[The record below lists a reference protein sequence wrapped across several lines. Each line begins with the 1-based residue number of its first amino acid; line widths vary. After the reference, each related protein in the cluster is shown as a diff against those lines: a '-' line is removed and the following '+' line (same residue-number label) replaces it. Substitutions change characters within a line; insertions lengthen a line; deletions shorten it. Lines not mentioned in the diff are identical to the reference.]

1 MAKSAKSR
9 LAARKQRD
17 KWRAK
22 RWYTVRAPRNPW
34 SYRNIG
40 ETIAEEDSMLEGRI
54 YEMMQNELDGDFSKM
69 HVKVK
74 FRITHTVGSDAI
86 TEFIGHEVAK
96 DHIRRQ
102 VRRARSKVDDTVD
115 IVTEDGFFVRL
126 KPLVITH
133 RTAKSSQKQEIRSR
147 AKEIILKAGATS
159 TWVSIQKSI
168 MDGSLE
174 SSIKDSVSAIHPV
187 RTVMLRK
194 TQLIQ
199 SGVTVDDGPTLEDI
213 RAEEKSDENTVHQEG
228 TDDETQEIGES
239 EEGGESEVETPQDDG
254 AEEVESQS
262 KQDDDVP
269 DYDSLKVAELKE
281 LLKAAGKPVS
291 GKKADLIARLME

>member
-69 HVKVK
+69 HVKVR

-115 IVTEDGFFVRL
+115 IVTEDGFYIRM

-159 TWVSIQKSI
+159 TWVGIQKSI

-174 SSIKDSVSAIHPV
+174 SSIKDAVSAIHPV
-187 RTVMLRK
+187 RTVLLRK

-199 SGVTVDDGPTLEDI
+199 SGVTVDDGPTLEEI
-213 RAEEKSDENTVHQEG
+213 RAGEESDNSTLAQEELEDEPQEG
-228 TDDETQEIGES
+228 DDDQEIDVEASEDVEDPEVES
-239 EEGGESEVETPQDDG
+239 EEKGD
-254 AEEVESQS
+254 EEA
-262 KQDDDVP
+262 P
-269 DYDSLKVAELKE
+269 DYASLKVAELKE

>member
-9 LAARKQRD
+9 MAARKQRD

-22 RWYTVRAPRNPW
+22 RWFTVRAPRNPW

-40 ETIAEEDSMLEGRI
+40 ETLAEEDSMLEGRI

-102 VRRARSKVDDTVD
+102 IRRARSKVDDTVD
-115 IVTEDGFFVRL
+115 VVTEDGFYIRV
-126 KPLVITH
+126 KPIIITH
-133 RTAKSSQKQEIRSR
+133 RTAKSSQKQEMR
-147 AKEIILKAGATS
+147 ARARDIILKAGAKS
-159 TWVSIQKSI
+159 TWVRLQKSI
-168 MDGSLE
+168 MDSTLE
-174 SSIKDSVSAIHPV
+174 NSIKEAVSTVHPV
-187 RTVMLRK
+187 RAVMLRK
-194 TQLIQ
+194 SQLIQ
-199 SGVTVDDGPTLEDI
+199 SGVIVDDGPTLEQI
-213 RAEEKSDENTVHQEG
+213 RAEEVVQPEEETPESDVFEDPDSDSDVTKDTPSE
-228 TDDETQEIGES
+228 ES
-239 EEGGESEVETPQDDG
+239 EGMPNQIDDPNENETP
-254 AEEVESQS
+254 S
-262 KQDDDVP
+262 KDE
-269 DYDSLKVAELKE
+269 LEGMKVAELKV

-291 GKKADLIARLME
+291 GKKIDLITRLME

>member
-17 KWRAK
+17 KWKAK

-69 HVKVK
+69 HVKVR

-115 IVTEDGFFVRL
+115 IVTEDGFYIRM

-159 TWVSIQKSI
+159 TWVGIQKSI

-174 SSIKDSVSAIHPV
+174 SSIKDAVSAIHPV
-187 RTVMLRK
+187 RTVLLRK

-213 RAEEKSDENTVHQEG
+213 RAEEESDNSTPAQEENDDEPQEG
-228 TDDETQEIGES
+228 DEDQGIEVEASEDGDVPEVES
-239 EEGGESEVETPQDDG
+239 EEMEDEV
-254 AEEVESQS
+254 
-262 KQDDDVP
+262 VP
-269 DYDSLKVAELKE
+269 DYASMKVAELKE

>member
-34 SYRNIG
+34 SYMNIG

-115 IVTEDGFFVRL
+115 IVTEDGFYIRL

-159 TWVSIQKSI
+159 TWVAIQKAI

-174 SSIKDSVSAIHPV
+174 SSIKDAVSAIHPV
-187 RTVMLRK
+187 RTVLLRK

-199 SGVTVDDGPTLEDI
+199 AGVTVDDGPTLEDI
-213 RAEEKSDENTVHQEG
+213 RAEEESDKSTPAQDEPEDEPQEN
-228 TDDETQEIGES
+228 DDDQSPEVEES
-239 EEGGESEVETPQDDG
+239 EEEV
-254 AEEVESQS
+254 AEEAEPEEEGNE
-262 KQDDDVP
+262 DVA
-269 DYDSLKVAELKE
+269 DYASMKVAELKE

>member
-115 IVTEDGFFVRL
+115 IVTEDGFYIRL

-159 TWVSIQKSI
+159 TWVAIQKAI

-174 SSIKDSVSAIHPV
+174 SSIKDAVSAIHPV
-187 RTVMLRK
+187 RTVLLRK

-199 SGVTVDDGPTLEDI
+199 AGVTVDDGPTLEDI
-213 RAEEKSDENTVHQEG
+213 RAEEESDKSTPAQDEPEDEPQEN
-228 TDDETQEIGES
+228 DDDQSHEVEES
-239 EEGGESEVETPQDDG
+239 EEEV
-254 AEEVESQS
+254 AEEAEPEEEGNE
-262 KQDDDVP
+262 DVA
-269 DYDSLKVAELKE
+269 DYASMKVAELKE